1 MLKCILQT
9 SSLLRHIAF
18 ATIKRVPPS
27 GENKP
32 TTVGHY
38 ILRLFFIGELHNH
51 LLQESSHN
59 VLSVQE
65 KGGGGGHRSLAQV
78 YAVRQQQKYSQQLLR
93 YLSVWLWLYNKNSI
107 HFYVI
112 TI

>member
-65 KGGGGGHRSLAQV
+65 KGGGDIALSH
-78 YAVRQQQKYSQQLLR
+78 KYM
-93 YLSVWLWLYNKNSI
+93 LSDSSRNIVNNYWDIYQ
-107 HFYVI
+107 FGCGF
-112 TI
+112 TIKIAYIFMW